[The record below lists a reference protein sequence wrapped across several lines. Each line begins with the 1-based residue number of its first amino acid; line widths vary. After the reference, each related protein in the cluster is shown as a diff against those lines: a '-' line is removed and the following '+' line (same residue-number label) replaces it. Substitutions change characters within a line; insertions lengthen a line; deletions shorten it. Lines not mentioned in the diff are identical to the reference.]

1 MVNNIRNN
9 SGEITLSVIPP
20 TLQRSSVTS
29 IHFATVPSAT
39 TLEVSMDL
47 MPGTHWNFI
56 RRLDGLY
63 LHGPTGE
70 AQKKSTLL
78 SPYLDPEL
86 FLRKP
91 VRLRV
96 TESSCTF
103 TFPNISSLFYSANGE
118 PPYISL
124 GHATNFLGPK
134 QHRFR
139 FGSSLEFS
147 LDIP

>member
-1 MVNNIRNN
+1 MRKEGESYRNFLKTRVKELGIEKNVRFVNKYLSLHELIERLKTFDFY
-9 SGEITLSVIPP
+9 IT
-20 TLQRSSVTS
+20 
-29 IHFATVPSAT
+29 
-39 TLEVSMDL
+39 
-47 MPGTHWNFI
+47 
-56 RRLDGLY
+56 
-63 LHGPTGE
+63 
-70 AQKKSTLL
+70 
-78 SPYLDPEL
+78 PYLDPEL